1 MQPPAESVRDIYQ
14 ASSDASTITPK
25 MTAAFLQRLQT
36 KLGTMGFKVD
46 LSIFVDL
53 ANSVVDLL
61 RVARAD
67 ALLALLRQYAQ
78 TGTLVLETVDQDQ
91 LQREVNSVLQ
101 PPVWD
106 TFFRYTSV
114 RDFMDNLTNT
124 RVRPLGAVLL

>member
-1 MQPPAESVRDIYQ
+1 MADPSTPQSVRDIYQ
-14 ASSDASTITPK
+14 ASSDAANLTPQQ
-25 MTAAFLQRLQT
+25 TAAFLQRLQR

-46 LSIFVDL
+46 LSLFVDL
-53 ANSVVDLL
+53 ANNVVDLL

-91 LQREVNSVLQ
+91 LQQEVNSVLQ

-106 TFFRYTSV
+106 TFSAT
-114 RDFMDNLTNT
+114 
-124 RVRPLGAVLL
+124 PLCATLWTT